1 MACRGD
7 VDTEDVDMVAQVAR
21 SGEFILCGY
30 LKNFERSMSSDQKEK
45 VIAAMDFFETL
56 ANHLETLTVAV
67 EDMNYREEMYECG
80 EDY

>member
-7 VDTEDVDMVAQVAR
+7 VDTEDVDLVARVAR

-30 LKNFERSMSSDQKEK
+30 FKDFEHSMPSDQKEK

>member
-1 MACRGD
+1 
-7 VDTEDVDMVAQVAR
+7 
-21 SGEFILCGY
+21 
-30 LKNFERSMSSDQKEK
+30 MSSDQKEK

-67 EDMNYREEMYECG
+67 EAMNYREEMYECG

>member
-1 MACRGD
+1 MAC
-7 VDTEDVDMVAQVAR
+7 

-30 LKNFERSMSSDQKEK
+30 LKNFERSMSTDQKEK
-45 VIAAMDFFETL
+45 VTAAMDFFEML
-56 ANHLETLTVAV
+56 ADHLETLSAAV

>member
-21 SGEFILCGY
+21 SGENILCGY
-30 LKNFERSMSSDQKEK
+30 FKDFDGCLSVEQKEK

-67 EDMNYREEMYECG
+67 EDMNRREEAYEWG
-80 EDY
+80 ENY

>member
-1 MACRGD
+1 MACRGN

-30 LKNFERSMSSDQKEK
+30 LKNFERSMSVEQKEK
-45 VIAAMDFFETL
+45 VIAATDFFETL
-56 ANHLETLTVAV
+56 ADHLETLSAAV

>member
-7 VDTEDVDMVAQVAR
+7 VDTEDVNMVAQVAR

-30 LKNFERSMSSDQKEK
+30 LKNFEHSMSVEQKEK
-45 VIAAMDFFETL
+45 VTAAMDFFETL
-56 ANHLETLTVAV
+56 ADHLETLSAAV

>member
-30 LKNFERSMSSDQKEK
+30 LKNFERSMSSGQKEK

-56 ANHLETLTVAV
+56 ANHLETLAVAV
-67 EDMNYREEMYECG
+67 EDMNRREEAYE
-80 EDY
+80 

>member
-7 VDTEDVDMVAQVAR
+7 VDTEDVDMVAQVSR

-56 ANHLETLTVAV
+56 ANHLETLAGAV
-67 EDMNYREEMYECG
+67 EDMNRREEAYE
-80 EDY
+80 

>member
-7 VDTEDVDMVAQVAR
+7 VDTEDVDLVARVAR

-30 LKNFERSMSSDQKEK
+30 LKNFERSMSTDQKEK
-45 VIAAMDFFETL
+45 VTAAMDFFEML
-56 ANHLETLTVAV
+56 ADHLETLTAAV
-67 EDMNYREEMYECG
+67 EAMNYREEMYECE

>member
-7 VDTEDVDMVAQVAR
+7 VDTEDLERIVSIAR

-30 LKNFERSMSSDQKEK
+30 LKNFERSMSIDQKEK

-67 EDMNYREEMYECG
+67 EDMNRREEAYE
-80 EDY
+80 

>member
-7 VDTEDVDMVAQVAR
+7 VDTEDVNMVAQVAR

-30 LKNFERSMSSDQKEK
+30 LKNCEHSMSVEQKEK
-45 VIAAMDFFETL
+45 VTAAMDFFETL
-56 ANHLETLTVAV
+56 ADHLETLSAAV